1 MTTLE
6 LEAEDDLAPAY
17 GFLLGFLA
25 GGLFWAIVL
34 GALS

>member
-1 MTTLE
+1 MTIDE

-17 GFLLGFLA
+17 GFLLGTM
-25 GGLFWAIVL
+25 GGLLFWAVVL